1 MLEMFWYIKIKCLK
15 KNHFVSMWIRTSE
28 VHWLTWEPNCLLLLQ
43 YCWDSIWWNCWIVI
57 CSHLLSFWIVY
68 IGGPLWKKAEKENV
82 PRFPCDIICWHW
94 CFCHP
99 PKTLYHFIVQLYP
112 EFLLLDR
119 SFTYFLEEVGL
130 HHQTRLAKVV
140 QLPQWYFFLSFL
152 NRKEQISWVY
162 F

>member
-1 MLEMFWYIKIKCLK
+1 MFWYTEINSLK
-15 KNHFVSMWIRTSE
+15 KKYFSSMWIRTSE
-28 VHWLTWEPNCLLLLQ
+28 PCSALTHMRAKLSFTIAILLRQYMMELLNC
-43 YCWDSIWWNCWIVI
+43 
-57 CSHLLSFWIVY
+57 HLLSFWIVY

-94 CFCHP
+94 CFCHL

-140 QLPQWYFFLSFL
+140 STTTSVIFFLSFL